1 MPILDREAISRSH
14 HRQHGFSLLPI
25 AVFLLLSLA
34 IFFASSLLL
43 KTSRASGQVDV
54 TLANLTR
61 INEAIIAYVAVNG
74 RLPCPADPATQDGRA
89 KPETETT
96 ACTNGGGVVPW
107 TTLGISQDI
116 VQDGW
121 FRLISYRVLDGGTG
135 LTQANGASMVNCD
148 IKIPYGPV
156 PLPGNGLCQD
166 PINPA
171 TRNLDAQFLAGK
183 GLQVNNAATILSNR
197 VAYVLISHGESGYG
211 AYFPNGN
218 RLQLPTSVHEL
229 ANTNAGSPFYQDEH
243 SAPGTD
249 PSAAIHFDD
258 ILSWTTIVDLAKKAG
273 LAARD
278 WPDPT
283 PPSITA
289 ATLQNMNTTGS
300 GHFNATTTLG
310 GGDTFSATSTTSEG
324 AAITTLAYGAGAG
337 GRHSSCAWWPTAF
350 NMYNGTDRLT
360 LRLYLE
366 FSTDDASHAF
376 SGFTV
381 GFLPR
386 SVAIN
391 NQLCGDET
399 LGRGLGWDNGTLDLP
414 LGLPSP
420 RFAAEFDAFSNS
432 GASDPLYN
440 HLAIDFNGTN
450 HSSVT
455 SASRCSTFADTYH
468 NFSGNPAYPDCY
480 TGPDSSWLRNGLTR
494 FHRLRIEVTAKDT
507 TCLGGEAPR
516 IKVWILPES
525 VCPDGTTDVTCLA
538 SKQLSQPFVPP
549 TPLPAGI
556 EALNRCVAAPV
567 LSNAFDLMYF
577 GITASNRSG
586 ASDVVYFRNL
596 DAAVY

>member
-1 MPILDREAISRSH
+1 VPTLDRAAISRSH
-14 HRQHGFSLLPI
+14 YWQRGFSLLPI
-25 AVFLLLSLA
+25 AIILLLSLA
-34 IFFASSLLL
+34 IFFASSLFL

-74 RLPCPADPATQDGRA
+74 RLPCPADPATLDGRA
-89 KPETETT
+89 KPETPTT
-96 ACTNGGGVVPW
+96 ACTNGSGVVPW
-107 TTLGISQDI
+107 ATLGISQDV

-121 FRLISYRVLDGGTG
+121 YRVISYRVLDGATG
-135 LTQANGASMVNCD
+135 LTQDNGASMVNCD

-156 PLPGNGLCQD
+156 QLPGNGLCQD
-166 PINPA
+166 PSNPA
-171 TRNLDAQFLAGK
+171 TRNLDSQFLAGK
-183 GLQVNNAATILSNR
+183 GLQVNNAATILSNS

-218 RLQLPTSVHEL
+218 RLQLPTSAHEL

-249 PSAAIHFDD
+249 PIAATHFDD
-258 ILSWTTIVDLAKKAG
+258 ILLWTTIVDLAKKAG
-273 LAARD
+273 LTARD
-278 WPDPT
+278 WPDPP
-283 PPSITA
+283 PPSISAT
-289 ATLQNMNTTGS
+289 TLQDMNTTGS
-300 GHFNATTTLG
+300 GHFNATTTA

-324 AAITTLAYGAGAG
+324 AATTTLAYGAGAG
-337 GRHSSCAWWPTAF
+337 VRRSSCAWWPTAF
-350 NMYNGTDRLT
+350 NLYNGADRLT

-366 FSTDDASHAF
+366 FATEDALRPF

-381 GFLPR
+381 GFLPG
-386 SVAIN
+386 SATIN

-399 LGRGLGWDNGTLDLP
+399 LPRGLGWDNGTQGNIP
-414 LGLPSP
+414 PS
-420 RFAAEFDAFSNS
+420 RFAVEFDAFSNS
-432 GASDPLYN
+432 GASDPPYN

-450 HSSVT
+450 HGSPT
-455 SASRCSTFADTYH
+455 SASLCSTFADTYH

-480 TGPDSSWLRNGLTR
+480 TGSDSSWLRNGLTR
-494 FHRLRIEVTAKDT
+494 FHRLRIEVTARDT
-507 TCLGGEAPR
+507 TCPSGEAPR

-525 VCPDGTTDVTCLA
+525 VCPDGTADTTCLA
-538 SKQLSQPFVPP
+538 SKQLSQPFTPP

-556 EALNRCVAAPV
+556 AALNRCVAAP
-567 LSNAFDLMYF
+567 STAFDQMYF

-586 ASDVVYFRNL
+586 TSDVVYFRNL